1 MVKNILKI
9 KEGKEAFEKLYSELL
24 KVIESCKY
32 SSEAKL
38 RQLTEE
44 RINGFLRKFG
54 IDLTNIRE
62 YESGSI
68 GLMKVKGRTD
78 ALYSNLVIEFK
89 KHNLLSSNA
98 ELKSAIKQ
106 IREQYLEKVDDN
118 RKANFVGIVFDGKKI
133 IFIKYDTRE
142 KTWTESIKDFSENSL
157 FDWILLLVGVKKK
170 QVHPLLLRKDFSTDS
185 PVIRKH
191 ITVLYNKLC
200 FALDNGHARAKILF
214 KEWDKTFRYIYGGIL
229 DETKLKS
236 EFEEI
241 IKSILVDEENIRVDR
256 FLFVL
261 YSYYA
266 FIIKLFASE
275 IACINLKM
283 YPETPIRLLINSKN
297 IEEDLRYIEEG
308 LFFKDYMKIDNYI
321 EGGFF
326 SWYLDVFDNDIEKE
340 VKNILKLVN
349 EYDPQ
354 SFINDEHVSRDL
366 LKNLFQDIVPQRIRH
381 DLGEYYTPDWLIQ
394 LAVEEAGYT
403 GKPEEKVLDPG
414 CGSGG
419 FIIEFINRIKKS
431 NGISKPKLKPKIL
444 LNRILNNIV
453 GFDVN
458 PVAVLTART
467 NYLIA
472 ISDLLHSTESEPI
485 TIPIYLTDS
494 IITPT
499 IGGKGTL
506 LNDSYKLKT
515 VVGTFSLPKSIVE
528 SKNLDKL
535 LSVVEEI
542 VPQYY
547 PTKDFIKLLN
557 KKVDINKKDIKEITE
572 FYEELIGLHKSDRN
586 KIWVKII
593 QNSFAPLLYPK
604 FDYVIGNPPWIKW
617 DFLSNDYKEKLRIL
631 YQDVYK
637 LFSHKGM
644 KASMG
649 YAHDDLSILFTYIAM
664 DKYLKDKGTLSFVLK
679 QTLYKSI
686 AGKEFRKFQITK
698 KNEIIPIKIKKVH
711 DLLDLKPFGSG
722 AETSIA
728 VLEKNKKTSY
738 PVNYITWTKKKKDNY
753 DDLSTINYVK
763 SVTSRESFDAYPDPF
778 SGDMTDVWIL
788 VPKGIKLPDIP
799 KRLNYYTPRHG
810 VVNDLNSV
818 FLLKINGKSGKFL
831 SVNNLANFGKKK
843 VKEIR
848 TDLEPNYIYPLVKPD
863 NAKRWK
869 IDGYHY
875 MLLPQKK
882 DGENNESLLR
892 IKFSKTYSYLSR
904 FKKELLSRKSKW
916 FKGEGKPF
924 YSIFGIG
931 KYTFKPYKVVWCC
944 MSYKP
949 DFSVV
954 SKVKDKFIGKKEL
967 IPDNTIGNI
976 SFDSKEEA
984 HFVCS
989 VLNSEKSQLLFSMR
1003 SSKSKWGIS
1012 IDMVKKIPIPKYDKS
1027 NKTHKKLAE
1036 LSQEAH
1042 KLSQKDDSKGLENIE
1057 KEINK
1062 LVNSS
1067 KVF

>member
-24 KVIESCKY
+24 KVIESCKH

-44 RINGFLRKFG
+44 RINGFLRKFD
-54 IDLTNIRE
+54 IDLTDVRE

-68 GLMKVKGRTD
+68 GLIKVNGRTD

-89 KHNLLSSNA
+89 KHNLLFSNA

-106 IREQYLEKVDDN
+106 IKEQYLEKIDEH
-118 RKANFVGIVFDGKKI
+118 RKPNFVGIVFDGKKI
-133 IFIKYDTRE
+133 VFVKYD
-142 KTWTESIKDFSENSL
+142 IKDKKWSENIREFSENSL

-170 QVHPLLLRKDFSTDS
+170 QVHPSLLRRDFAIDS

-191 ITVLYNKLC
+191 ITVLYKKLGS
-200 FALDNGHARAKILF
+200 ALDDGHERTKVLF
-214 KEWDKTFRYIYGGIL
+214 NEWDKTFRYIYGGIL

-236 EFEEI
+236 EFEEV
-241 IKSILVDEENIRVDR
+241 IKSILIDEKNIKVDR

-283 YPETPIRLLINSKN
+283 YPETPIRLLINSKDV
-297 IEEDLRYIEEG
+297 EEDLRYIEEG
-308 LFFKDYMKIDNYI
+308 MFFKDYMKIDNYI

-326 SWYLDVFDNDIEKE
+326 SWYLDVFDGDIEKE

-354 SFINDEHVSRDL
+354 SFINDEHISRDL

-394 LAVEEAGYT
+394 LAVDEAGYK
-403 GKPEEKVLDPG
+403 GKPNEKVLDPG

-431 NGISKPKLKPKIL
+431 NGISESKLKPKIL
-444 LNRILNNIV
+444 LDRILNNIV

-472 ISDLLHSTESEPI
+472 ISDLLKSTESESI

-515 VVGTFSLPKSIVE
+515 VVGTFSIPKSIVIE
-528 SKNLDKL
+528 KKLDKL
-535 LSVVEEI
+535 LSIVEET

-547 PTKDFIKLLN
+547 PTEDFIKLVV
-557 KKVDINKKDIKEITE
+557 KEIAIDKKDIKEISE
-572 FYEELIGLHKSDRN
+572 FYEELINLHKSDRN

-593 QNSFAPLLYPK
+593 QNSFAPLLYSE

-664 DKYLKDKGTLSFVLK
+664 DKYLKNEGILSFVLK

-698 KNEIIPIKIKKVH
+698 KNEIIPIQVKKVH
-711 DLLDLKPFGSG
+711 DLLDLTPFGSG

-728 VLEKNKKTSY
+728 ILKKNQKTVYPVSYEIWTKNKKET
-738 PVNYITWTKKKKDNY
+738 Y
-753 DDLSTINYVK
+753 DELSTLNHIK
-763 SVTSRESFDAYPDPF
+763 SVTNRELFDAYPDPF
-778 SGDMTDVWIL
+778 SGDISDVWIL
-788 VPKGIKLPDIP
+788 TPEGVKLPKIP
-799 KRLNYYTPRHG
+799 NRLNYYTPRHG

-818 FLLKINGKSGKFL
+818 FLLKINGKSGKYL
-831 SVNNLANFGKKK
+831 SVNNLANIGRKK
-843 VKEIR
+843 VKEIKAY
-848 TDLEPNYIYPLVKPD
+848 LEPDYIYPLIKP
-863 NAKRWK
+863 NNTKRWH
-869 IDGYHY
+869 INGYYY

-882 DGENNESLLR
+882 DGENNESHLR
-892 IKFSKTYSYLSR
+892 VKFNKTYSYLSR

-931 KYTFKPYKVVWCC
+931 EYTFKPYKIVWCC

-954 SKVKDKFIGKKEL
+954 SKVQDKLMGTKEL

-989 VLNSEKSQLLFSMR
+989 VLNSEKAELLFSMR

-1012 IDMVKKIPIPKYDKS
+1012 IDMVKKIPVPQYDKN

-1042 KLSQKDDSKGLENIE
+1042 ILSQKGESKKVEDIQ
-1057 KEINK
+1057 KEINR
-1062 LVNSS
+1062 LVDNI
-1067 KVF
+1067 F

>member
-9 KEGKEAFEKLYSELL
+9 KEGQEAFEKLYSELL

-54 IDLTNIRE
+54 IDLTDVRE
-62 YESGSI
+62 YEAGSI

-106 IREQYLEKVDDN
+106 IREQYLEKIDEE
-118 RKANFVGIVFDGKKI
+118 RKPNFVGIVFDGKKI
-133 IFIKYDTRE
+133 VFVKYDI
-142 KTWTESIKDFSENSL
+142 KNKVWLESIRDFSENSL

-170 QVHPLLLRKDFSTDS
+170 QVHPTLLRRDFAIDS
-185 PVIRKH
+185 SVIRKH
-191 ITVLYNKLC
+191 ITVLYKKLC
-200 FALDNGHARAKILF
+200 SALDNGHERAKVLF
-214 KEWDKTFRYIYGGIL
+214 NEWDKTFRYIYGGIL

-236 EFEEI
+236 EFEGI
-241 IKSILVDEENIRVDR
+241 IKSILIDEKNIKVDR

-283 YPETPIRLLINSKN
+283 YPEAPIRLLINSKN

-326 SWYLDVFDNDIEKE
+326 SWYLDVFDDDIETE
-340 VKNILKLVN
+340 IKNILKLVN

-354 SFINDEHVSRDL
+354 SFIHDEHVTRDL

-394 LAVEEAGYT
+394 LAVEEAGYK
-403 GKPEEKVLDPG
+403 GKPDEKVLDPG

-431 NGISKPKLKPKIL
+431 NGISEEKLKPKIL
-444 LNRILNNIV
+444 LDRILNNIV

-472 ISDLLHSTESEPI
+472 ISDLLQATENEPI

-515 VVGTFSLPKSIVE
+515 VVGTFSIPKSIVTE
-528 SKNLDKL
+528 KKLDKL
-535 LSVVEEI
+535 LSVVEET

-547 PTKDFIKLLN
+547 PTDDFIKLLT
-557 KKVDINKKDIKEITE
+557 KEVDIDKKDIKEISE
-572 FYEELIGLHKSDRN
+572 FYDELVDLHKSDRN

-593 QNSFAPLLYPK
+593 QNSFAPLLYSK

-664 DKYLKDKGTLSFVLK
+664 DKYLKDKGVLSFVLK

-698 KNEIIPIKIKKVH
+698 KNAIIPIEVKKVH

-728 VLEKNKKTSY
+728 VLKKNEKTNY
-738 PVNYITWTKKKKDNY
+738 PVSYEVWTKDKKGTFDELSTLNYI
-753 DDLSTINYVK
+753 K
-763 SVTSRESFDAYPDPF
+763 SVTKRKLFDAYPDPF
-778 SGDMTDVWIL
+778 SGDINDVWIL
-788 VPKGIKLPDIP
+788 APKGVKLPKIP
-799 KRLNYYTPRHG
+799 NRLNYYIPRHG

-818 FLLKINGKSGKFL
+818 FLLDIKGKSGKYL
-831 SVNNLANFGKKK
+831 SVTNLANIGRKK
-843 VKEIR
+843 VKEIKA
-848 TDLEPNYIYPLVKPD
+848 DLEPDYIYPLIKP
-863 NAKRWK
+863 NNTKRWH
-869 IDGYHY
+869 IDGYFY

-882 DGENNESLLR
+882 DGENNESHLR
-892 IKFSKTYSYLSR
+892 VKFNKTYSFLSR
-904 FKKELLSRKSKW
+904 FKNELLSRKSKW

-931 KYTFKPYKVVWCC
+931 EYTFKPYKIVWCC

-954 SKVKDKFIGKKEL
+954 SKVNDKLIGNKEV

-976 SFDSKEEA
+976 SFDSKDEA

-989 VLNSEKSQLLFSMR
+989 VLNSEKAELLFSMR

-1012 IDMVKKIPIPKYDKS
+1012 IDMVKKIPVPQYNPKDK
-1027 NKTHKKLAE
+1027 NHKRLAE

-1042 KLSQKDDSKGLENIE
+1042 KLSQKGESKELEKIE

-1062 LVNSS
+1062 LVG
-1067 KVF
+1067 KIF